1 MTPAPTAVPAPA
13 PAPAAAPTPAPT
25 APSTEP
31 PAEAAPA
38 ADGTLDA
45 TAVRRV
51 WSELLAAVRASSRS
65 TEAMLT
71 NAMVSE
77 VEGNVATITHT
88 SAPLARR
95 LAEPRNTE
103 AIANALNSVLGGTW
117 QVRCVHG
124 APGASPQA
132 AQPAKV
138 ARPAPTRPS
147 QAHNAARQPEPQ
159 HQPQQAPRPP
169 ADDVPPPPEPPEP
182 DDPLPPEP
190 DDEEAM
196 LAEAARP
203 ADPDSVPANQ
213 DPESVMLKLLA
224 DELGARPLKRA

>member
-1 MTPAPTAVPAPA
+1 M
-13 PAPAAAPTPAPT
+13 
-25 APSTEP
+25 
-31 PAEAAPA
+31 
-38 ADGTLDA
+38 DA

-51 WSELLAAVRASSRS
+51 WSELLSAVRGASRS

-71 NAMVSE
+71 NATVTE
-77 VEGNVATITHT
+77 VDGNTVTITHT

-103 AIANALNSVLGGTW
+103 AIANALGAVLGGTW

-124 APGASPQA
+124 QPGAA
-132 AQPAKV
+132 GQPAPPPKQ

-147 QAHNAARQPEPQ
+147 QASRAPEQ
-159 HQPQQAPRPP
+159 QRQAPPSRPA

-190 DDEEAM
+190 EDEEAM

-203 ADPDSVPANQ
+203 VDPDDDTPRQ
-213 DPESVMLKLLA
+213 DPEEVMLKLLA
-224 DELGARPLKRA
+224 DELGARPLKQKS

>member
-1 MTPAPTAVPAPA
+1 MAAPVSPPAPVPAQIVVS
-13 PAPAAAPTPAPT
+13 APAAAPIAPA
-25 APSTEP
+25 EP
-31 PAEAAPA
+31 PQPASPPIAAG
-38 ADGTLDA
+38 DLDA
-45 TAVRRV
+45 AAVRRV
-51 WSELLAAVRASSRS
+51 WSDLLAAVRSTSRS

-77 VEGNVATITHT
+77 VDGNVVTVTHT

-103 AIANALNSVLGGTW
+103 AISNALSAVLGGTW
-117 QVRCVHG
+117 QVRCTHG
-124 APGASPQA
+124 TPGATPQA
-132 AQPAKV
+132 TTPAKTP
-138 ARPAPTRPS
+138 RPAPTRPS
-147 QAHNAARQPEPQ
+147 QAQAQPPRQPEPAQ
-159 HQPQQAPRPP
+159 RPAPRPP

-203 ADPDSVPANQ
+203 ADPSTMPAAQ
-213 DPESVMLKLLA
+213 DPESMILKMLA
-224 DELGARPLKRA
+224 DELGARPLKKA